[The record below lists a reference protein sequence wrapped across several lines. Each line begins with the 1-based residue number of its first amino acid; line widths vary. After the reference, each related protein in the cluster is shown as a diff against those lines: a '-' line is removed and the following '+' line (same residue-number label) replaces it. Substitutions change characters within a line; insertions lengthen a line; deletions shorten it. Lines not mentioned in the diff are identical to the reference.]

1 MCLKLGG
8 FFFLSPLNTWK
19 RRFEPSI
26 WVDLPVMWGSYG
38 DISSAYKRIRIY
50 NGNTILFFATH
61 MICECA
67 TWHGLDS
74 SSNGPGFPLI
84 LRRAQFSWVCKP
96 TVKMLHTFKHIYIY
110 TICIHVYMLSD
121 YVYTYIYIY
130 VFIYIYIIHI
140 YICLIICVYI
150 WLCMYIYIYINMIII
165 LYVYI

>member
-1 MCLKLGG
+1 MGTYHRHIRG
-8 FFFLSPLNTWK
+8 Y
-19 RRFEPSI
+19 
-26 WVDLPVMWGSYG
+26 GSTTV
-38 DISSAYKRIRIY
+38 IQSF
-50 NGNTILFFATH
+50 FFATH

-121 YVYTYIYIY
+121 YVYTYIYIC
-130 VFIYIYIIHI
+130 IYIYIYYSYI
-140 YICLIICVYI
+140 YVWLYVYI
-150 WLCMYIYIYINMIII
+150 YMIMYIYINMIIR